1 MGEKPLEIR
10 KIGQAEAAVRGP
22 RAHFVEQ
29 GMRGVDGVRI
39 AQREKAETDPAA
51 GLGYTQAGKMLQ
63 HLAEFQEP
71 LSYGYPCKLTSS
83 RRGVPRGGLAQARP

>member
-10 KIGQAEAAVRGP
+10 KIGQAETAVRGP

-29 GMRGVDGVRI
+29 GMRGVDGIRI

-63 HLAEFQEP
+63 HLAEFKSLYRTAIHANSLP
-71 LSYGYPCKLTSS
+71 PGAAS
-83 RRGVPRGGLAQARP
+83 RGGASSGAP

>member
-51 GLGYTQAGKMLQ
+51 GLGDTQAGKMLQ
-63 HLAEFQEP
+63 HLAEFKSLYRTAIHANSLP
-71 LSYGYPCKLTSS
+71 PGAAS
-83 RRGVPRGGLAQARP
+83 RAGG